1 MEARAMPGQLD
12 AAPARPARTGLLVA
26 VWLAT
31 IGYLVVELSFNARLL
46 DVVGGS
52 ASAAEV
58 DRIEAWGRLISG
70 FALALFGWPW
80 WIRQAWSRYHG
91 TLRRVWHVAWWS
103 MLAMLAMYVVQEA
116 IVRSLVNRS
125 SEAQLLQAQH
135 LVLLRTGL
143 HEGMVRLP
151 GLEVGGERLASA
163 EGKAF
168 LAMFPMLASGLGELT
183 GERFDAGQRARV
195 SLMLVTRK
203 MGDPNLHLDGYRS
216 LVQAIHEGYLR
227 YGEALAD
234 VDRKGADAWA
244 QYTRDL
250 RKRGYSP
257 RSVPRRGHARVRS
270 RVRSSGVPVAHDW
283 RPGDRAGFMEAATR
297 EGRRTARSEF
307 GARLAA
313 RSDAF
318 AGVELPDTY
327 GEFMQGRDTQ
337 ARFLAALGYSCLEAF
352 DPAIETADAFMANL
366 FQAEADCQKDRML
379 ALHGEDEAG
388 RDAMRLLL
396 VPVIALA
403 LSLLGALAHIGKLF
417 YLTTKLVL
425 GREPAHA
432 RWLLA
437 AIMVGPPALIVFLAW
452 IPIGGI
458 TAQGLYRSLES
469 DLPRPLALTMR
480 GTIHGQHAGYPVFNA
495 VRVHAMRG
503 FTFGYRGDAPAD
515 EASPVDDPP

>member
-1 MEARAMPGQLD
+1 MEGGAVPGQPD
-12 AAPARPARTGLLVA
+12 AAPANPARTGVLVA

-31 IGYLVVELSFNARLL
+31 IGYLIVELSFNARLL
-46 DVVGGS
+46 DVVGGN
-52 ASAAEV
+52 ASAGEV

-80 WIRQAWSRYHG
+80 WIRQACSRYHG
-91 TLRRVWHVAWWS
+91 TLRRIWHVAWWS
-103 MLAMLAMYVVQEA
+103 LLAMLAMYAVQEA
-116 IVRSLVNRS
+116 ILRSLVNRS

-135 LVLLRTGL
+135 LVLLRSGL

-151 GLEVGGERLASA
+151 GLEVGEERLASA

-168 LAMFPMLASGLGELT
+168 LAMFPMLASGLGELIGT
-183 GERFDAGQRARV
+183 RFDAGQRDRV
-195 SLMLVTRK
+195 SLMLVTGK

-234 VDRKGADAWA
+234 VDRKGAEAWS

-257 RSVPRRGHARVRS
+257 QSVPRRGHARVRS
-270 RVRSSGVPVAHDW
+270 RVRSSGVPVANDW
-283 RPGDRAGFMEAATR
+283 RPADRAGFVEAATR
-297 EGRRTARSEF
+297 GGRRSARNEF
-307 GARLAA
+307 GTRMAA
-313 RSDAF
+313 ESSAF
-318 AGVELPDTY
+318 AGVDMPDSY
-327 GEFMQGRDTQ
+327 GEFMQGQDTQ

-366 FQAEADCQKDRML
+366 FEAEANCQKDRIL
-379 ALHGEDEAG
+379 AGHGEHDAG

-403 LSLLGALAHIGKLF
+403 LSLIGALAHIGKLV

-432 RWLLA
+432 RLLVA
-437 AIMVGPPALIVFLAW
+437 AIMVGPPALLVFLAW
-452 IPIGGI
+452 IPLGKI
-458 TAQGLYRSLES
+458 TSQGLYRSLES

-480 GTIHGQHAGYPVFNA
+480 GTIHGQHAGYPVFDA
-495 VRVHAMRG
+495 VRIHAMRG
-503 FTFGYRGDAPAD
+503 FTFGYRGDASPD
-515 EASPVDDPP
+515 EASTVGNSP